1 MGSDG
6 YSFVGL
12 RASGPA
18 RLTQSLCSAT
28 RDRPGQAGIRGG
40 QGARIMRVRGG
51 LGRAGAEHHAHQRG
65 FGELEIHSNPSP
77 TKLNFVGLGLENI
90 EWVLTDLEAT
100 IIVEANVS
108 LRVVV
113 V

>member
-1 MGSDG
+1 M
-6 YSFVGL
+6 
-12 RASGPA
+12 
-18 RLTQSLCSAT
+18 
-28 RDRPGQAGIRGG
+28 
-40 QGARIMRVRGG
+40 RISGG
-51 LGRAGAEHHAHQRG
+51 LGS
-65 FGELEIHSNPSP
+65 LEILSNPSP

>member
-1 MGSDG
+1 MPVGPFAEAIRWDQTGIVSWVCGHQAPPGSR
-6 YSFVGL
+6 SPCAPQQETSPVRRVF
-12 RASGPA
+12 
-18 RLTQSLCSAT
+18 
-28 RDRPGQAGIRGG
+28 GG
-40 QGARIMRVRGG
+40 QGPSIMRISGG
-51 LGRAGAEHHAHQRG
+51 LGS
-65 FGELEIHSNPSP
+65 LEILSNPSP

>member
-6 YSFVGL
+6 YRFVGHQAPPGS
-12 RASGPA
+12 RSPCAPQQETGPV
-18 RLTQSLCSAT
+18 R
-28 RDRPGQAGIRGG
+28 
-40 QGARIMRVRGG
+40 RVF
-51 LGRAGAEHHAHQRG
+51 GRAGAEHHAHQRG